1 MQTRVLNY
9 LIETNSVFG
18 TTIDGAERTL
28 DFLKKKTPL
37 IFKSKH
43 GNYEKTFVSFIEL

>member
-9 LIETNSVFG
+9 LIETNLIFG

-28 DFLKKKTPL
+28 DFIKKKHL
-37 IFKSKH
+37 
-43 GNYEKTFVSFIEL
+43 